1 MYAKCKSCIA
11 DGWSLIIF
19 PQGTRSRRET
29 LAFKNGAFNLASE
42 LGLRVLPVSIHIS
55 DNIWLDGSKISVVIH
70 EPIGG
75 CAEKTKD
82 AVRENSFTTIIDS
95 LEKMKKAEQVEI
107 EGISQKGLRESKPAN
122 QNSKKVR

>member
-1 MYAKCKSCIA
+1 M
-11 DGWSLIIF
+11 
-19 PQGTRSRRET
+19 
-29 LAFKNGAFNLASE
+29 
-42 LGLRVLPVSIHIS
+42 LPVSIHIS
-55 DNIWLDGSKISVVIH
+55 DNIWLDGSKISVVIP